1 MVGVSALLS
10 ARGVNVNTKFG
21 TMYRTVVSSDEQ
33 DGPLPLLLTML
44 TFVTGLVDAF
54 SYLLLGRVFVANITG
69 SLMFLG
75 FALGGAPGFFW
86 ESYVLALVPFL
97 IAAASGGLL
106 IKAFGR
112 HRGRH
117 LLASLVLQDVVVAVA
132 LLISFIMPIEETVTM
147 QVLTVLLAASFGLQ
161 NSTVR
166 ALKVPDMTTTVLT
179 LTMTGIASD
188 LSKEGSGRGQL
199 RRRSA
204 SILSMV
210 SGAIIGTLVIQ
221 YLEYRLIL
229 VIAFVVIL
237 VCTLLSLRLRNSKAP
252 WTQSR
257 TL

>member
-1 MVGVSALLS
+1 
-10 ARGVNVNTKFG
+10 
-21 TMYRTVVSSDEQ
+21 
-33 DGPLPLLLTML
+33 
-44 TFVTGLVDAF
+44 
-54 SYLLLGRVFVANITG
+54 
-69 SLMFLG
+69 
-75 FALGGAPGFFW
+75 
-86 ESYVLALVPFL
+86 VPFL

-132 LLISFIMPIEETVTM
+132 LLIAFIMPIEETVTM
-147 QVLTVLLAASFGLQ
+147 QILTVLLAASFGLQ

-210 SGAIIGTLVIQ
+210 SGAIIGTLVIR
-221 YLEYRLIL
+221 YLEYRLVL

>member
-1 MVGVSALLS
+1 
-10 ARGVNVNTKFG
+10 
-21 TMYRTVVSSDEQ
+21 MYRTVVSSDEQ

-86 ESYVLALVPFL
+86 ESYALALVPFL

-132 LLISFIMPIEETVTM
+132 LLIAFIMPIEETVTM
-147 QVLTVLLAASFGLQ
+147 QILTVLLAASFGLQ

-257 TL
+257 PL